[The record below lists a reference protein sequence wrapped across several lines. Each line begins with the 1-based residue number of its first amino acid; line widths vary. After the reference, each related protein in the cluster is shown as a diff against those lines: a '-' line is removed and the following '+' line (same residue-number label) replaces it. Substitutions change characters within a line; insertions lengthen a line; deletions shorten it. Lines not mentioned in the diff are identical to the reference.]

1 MLNPIC
7 CFAQLTLRQRP
18 LECHLRF
25 YDRGKTQLHLILTES
40 RMFIDSQSSS
50 LLQLGI
56 CLSYWFDYGVS
67 PLIDRDTAAG
77 QLY

>member
-25 YDRGKTQLHLILTES
+25 YDRGKTKLALILTES